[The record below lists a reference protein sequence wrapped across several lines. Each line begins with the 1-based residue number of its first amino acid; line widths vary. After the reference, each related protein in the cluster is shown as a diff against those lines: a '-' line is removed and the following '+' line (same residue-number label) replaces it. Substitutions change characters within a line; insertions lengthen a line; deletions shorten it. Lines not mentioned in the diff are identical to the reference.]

1 MKNVKYI
8 RLVLPIRY
16 KEEDMPNCMPF
27 RNGNIFDITYDVKS
41 GDILDFMKQAID
53 IDGIIEWN
61 SRENRVSANMLKD
74 KLIFELNDLKVVDEG
89 KYYLLDKDLNA
100 LHSLIE
106 EYVPDSY
113 SVDGEYGD
121 YIHLHIDLKNGKIL
135 NIKKDATFQEFKES

>member
-8 RLVLPIRY
+8 RLVLPVRY
-16 KEEDMPNCMPF
+16 EEEDMPNCMPF

-41 GDILDFMKQAID
+41 GDILDFMKQVID

-61 SRENRVSANMLKD
+61 SAENRVSANMLED
-74 KLIFELNDLKVVDEG
+74 NLIFELNDLKVTDEG
-89 KYYLLDKDLNA
+89 KYYLLDKDLNV
-100 LHSLIE
+100 LYSLIE
-106 EYVPDSY
+106 EYVPDRY

>member
-27 RNGNIFDITYDVKS
+27 RIGDVFDITYDIENGNIV
-41 GDILDFMKQAID
+41 DFMKQAID

-61 SRENRVSANMLKD
+61 SRENRVSANMLED

>member
-8 RLVLPIRY
+8 RLVLPVRY
-16 KEEDMPNCMPF
+16 EEEDMPNCMPF

-41 GDILDFMKQAID
+41 GDILDFMKQVID

-61 SRENRVSANMLKD
+61 SAENRVSANMLED
-74 KLIFELNDLKVVDEG
+74 NLIFELNDLKVTDEG
-89 KYYLLDKDLNA
+89 KYYLLDKDLNV
-100 LHSLIE
+100 LYSLIE

-121 YIHLHIDLKNGKIL
+121 CIHLHIDLKNGKIL

>member
-1 MKNVKYI
+1 MENVKYI
-8 RLVLPIRY
+8 RLVLPVRY

-61 SRENRVSANMLKD
+61 SAENRVSANMLED
-74 KLIFELNDLKVVDEG
+74 NLIFELNDLKVTDEG
-89 KYYLLDKDLNA
+89 IYYLLDENLNVLYSIEKD
-100 LHSLIE
+100 
-106 EYVPDSY
+106 YVPDSH
-113 SVDGEYGD
+113 SIDGEYGD

-135 NIKKDATFQEFKES
+135 NIKKDATFKEFKES

>member
-1 MKNVKYI
+1 MENVKYI
-8 RLVLPIRY
+8 RLVLPVRY
-16 KEEDMPNCMPF
+16 EEEDMPNCMPF

-41 GDILDFMKQAID
+41 GDILDFMKQVID

-61 SRENRVSANMLKD
+61 SAENRVSANMLED
-74 KLIFELNDLKVVDEG
+74 NLIFELNDLKVTDEG
-89 KYYLLDKDLNA
+89 KYYLLDKDLNV
-100 LHSLIE
+100 LYSLIE

>member
-1 MKNVKYI
+1 MENVKYI
-8 RLVLPIRY
+8 RLVLPVRY
-16 KEEDMPNCMPF
+16 EEEDMPNCMPF

-41 GDILDFMKQAID
+41 GDILDFIKQVID

-61 SRENRVSANMLKD
+61 SAENRVSANMLED
-74 KLIFELNDLKVVDEG
+74 NLIFELNDLKVTDEG
-89 KYYLLDKDLNA
+89 KYYLLDKDLNV
-100 LHSLIE
+100 LYSLIE